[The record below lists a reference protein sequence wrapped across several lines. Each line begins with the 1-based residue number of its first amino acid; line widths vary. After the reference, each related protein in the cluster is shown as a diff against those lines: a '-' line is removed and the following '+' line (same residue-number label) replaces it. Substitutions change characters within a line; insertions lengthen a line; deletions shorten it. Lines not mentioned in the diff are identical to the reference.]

1 MQSKNISTEISKEE
15 LKVGKVPLKSSF
27 NQDDIVAGLQ
37 QVAFF
42 TGMGMNVVE

>member
-1 MQSKNISTEISKEE
+1 MQSSNIRTEISKEE

-27 NQDDIVAGLQ
+27 NQDDIVAGLT